1 MSKTEH
7 LTAALEHA
15 REQLLQAKKKLN
27 ATTESELI
35 DAAIYEQKAWEER
48 CKFYNRKLK
57 EAVKSGQAIP
67 CRRYVQFGGRR

>member
-1 MSKTEH
+1 MTIQELTEG
-7 LTAALEHA
+7 LKYAQ
-15 REQLLQAKKKLN
+15 EQLYQAELKLDQV
-27 ATTESELI
+27 TDETLI